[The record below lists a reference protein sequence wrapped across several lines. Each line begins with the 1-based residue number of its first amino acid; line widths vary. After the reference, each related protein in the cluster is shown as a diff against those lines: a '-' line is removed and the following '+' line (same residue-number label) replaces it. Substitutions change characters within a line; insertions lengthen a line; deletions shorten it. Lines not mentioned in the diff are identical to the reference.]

1 MNYPDQGA
9 KLIPTDPKAVAFF
22 EQAASVEMANF
33 EPYAAAAAFEMVLK
47 S

>member
-22 EQAASVEMANF
+22 EQAASVEMAVF
-33 EPYAAAAAFEMVLK
+33 EQDASTAAIEMVMK